1 MEEGIVERE
10 ALRAAVSSLPDRE
23 RQVIVL
29 RYFRGLTQ
37 DKTAR
42 IMGVSQ
48 VQISRVEKKA
58 MAYLRR
64 RLEE

>member
-1 MEEGIVERE
+1 MKGLLEGQFELLKE
-10 ALRAAVSSLPDRE
+10 AVGKLPQRE
-23 RQVIVL
+23 RLVIDL

-48 VQISRVEKKA
+48 VQISRIEKKA
-58 MAYLRR
+58 LAELRKYIC
-64 RLEE
+64 